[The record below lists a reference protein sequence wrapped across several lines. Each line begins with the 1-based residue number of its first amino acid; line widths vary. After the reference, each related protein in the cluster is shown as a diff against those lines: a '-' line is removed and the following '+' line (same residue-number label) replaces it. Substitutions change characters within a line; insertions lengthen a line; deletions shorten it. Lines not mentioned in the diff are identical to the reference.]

1 MGVLLEGEFNSVY
14 DKRILPFNVRDFKST
29 GRPSKMVVVS
39 DGDIIK
45 NKVVRNRPQELGF
58 DELTGKAF
66 GNKEFLLNV
75 VNYLLDDKGLINL
88 RAKEIS
94 VSFLDSEN
102 IKENKVKWQL
112 INIVLPLVLLCV
124 FGFVYNYYRRKKY
137 S

>member
-1 MGVLLEGEFNSVY
+1 
-14 DKRILPFNVRDFKST
+14 
-29 GRPSKMVVVS
+29 MVVVS

-58 DELTGKAF
+58 DEVTGKAF

-102 IKENKVKWQL
+102 IKGNKVKWQL